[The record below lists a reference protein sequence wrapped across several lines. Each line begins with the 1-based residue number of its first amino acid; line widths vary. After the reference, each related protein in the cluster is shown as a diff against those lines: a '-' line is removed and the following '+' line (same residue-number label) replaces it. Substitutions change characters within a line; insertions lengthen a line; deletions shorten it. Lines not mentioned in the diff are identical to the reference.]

1 MKIEKIK
8 IENFRG
14 IRQLEISEMHPN
26 MNVLLGV
33 NGAGKTTI
41 LDTLSILFSWLLARM
56 KSSNAKGLLPQDTD
70 ITVGQKNC
78 MLSVELNDGTKWSIS
93 KTRSYSV
100 RNKKSLYQSDLSQ
113 MSLLTADI
121 LTAGERNSTVPVVL
135 YYPVERAIASVPVNL
150 HRGAEESRI
159 WDVYT
164 NALSGNANF
173 RSLFEWYRRQEDIEN
188 ELIRENPLYRDRS
201 LETIRKAISIFFP
214 DFNEM
219 RVRRRPYQSM
229 VIRKG
234 NTVVEFAQLSQ
245 GEKCYLSL
253 VCDIARRLAM
263 ANPTSNEPLKGEGI
277 VLIDEVDLHLHPQ
290 WQAEVVSKLT
300 LAFPN
305 CQFIISTHSEQVLS
319 ELHQEQI
326 IPISNG
332 GKINISFNPYG
343 KLTSQIATNYFGTK
357 YHRNYKVAQDIER
370 AFDAIQIGDTKLFH
384 SLYEQLKTTIGTSD
398 SDFVNLTI
406 EAKRKGIL

>member
-26 MNVLLGV
+26 MNVLIGV

-41 LDTLSILFSWLLARM
+41 LDALSILFSWLLARM
-56 KSSNAKGLLPQDTD
+56 KSPNSKGSLPQDTD
-70 ITVGQKNC
+70 ISVGQKNC
-78 MLSVELNDGTKWSIS
+78 ILSIELKDGTQWSLS
-93 KTRSYSV
+93 RTRNYSV
-100 RNKKSLYQSDLSQ
+100 RNKKTLYQSNLSQ
-113 MSLLTADI
+113 MSLLTDDI
-121 LTAGERNSTVPVVL
+121 LTAGNQKSTIPLVL

-150 HRGAEESRI
+150 HRGMAEPRI

-173 RSLFEWYRRQEDIEN
+173 RSLFEWYRRQEDVEN
-188 ELIRENPLYRDRS
+188 ELIRDNPSYRDRS

-219 RVRRRPYQSM
+219 KVRRRPYQSM
-229 VIRKG
+229 VISKG
-234 NTVVEFAQLSQ
+234 NTVIEFSQLSQ
-245 GEKCYLSL
+245 GEKCYLAL
-253 VCDIARRLAM
+253 ICDIARRLAM
-263 ANPTSNEPLKGEGI
+263 ANPTSNDPLKGEGI
-277 VLIDEVDLHLHPQ
+277 VLIDEIDLHLHPQ

-319 ELHQEQI
+319 ELHQKQI
-326 IPISNG
+326 IPIANG
-332 GKINISFNPYG
+332 HKIDISFNPYG
-343 KLTSQIATNYFGTK
+343 KLTNQIATNYFGTK
-357 YHRNYKVAQDIER
+357 HHRNFKVAHDIER
-370 AFDAIQIGDTKLFH
+370 AFDAIQIEDKQLFR
-384 SLYEQLKTTIGTSD
+384 SLYEQLKTTIGVSD